1 MLSLLW
7 NKEDENH
14 LDYLKDKLA
23 GCNEA
28 VFCTAFFKKSSL
40 TEPVCKEIRR
50 LGKKL
55 KFFVGIDFYQT
66 EPAAL
71 RFLLDS
77 KVRLYIVHSEES
89 TVTFHPKMFVFKND
103 STVSVAIGSANMTS
117 GGLESNYELSMSA
130 ERELDSVF
138 ANEIFEYIKKIESD
152 ANTRLCDRILIDEYE
167 QEYDENRI
175 KESYSK
181 LVITQRLNIKRGKEY
196 HNIERALDVYK
207 RNGEFKNSFKER
219 LEDYAEAKRLLN
231 NPEFSV
237 GTFHEALGWLPSR
250 RNYVR
255 LKYKSGSI
263 RQIRELV
270 SSINK
275 CRAFDSEAIYE
286 RFCERAK
293 DIRNI
298 GKSVFTDLMVIFN
311 PKKHILLNSR
321 IVEVIVEELNIVTFS
336 HKNASNFNFEDY
348 RLFCGAVRCLQK
360 EWNLSCPLEV
370 DMFLSMYLDRKFD
383 KSRATKAKK

>member
-1 MLSLLW
+1 MPYLLW
-7 NKEDENH
+7 NKKDKNH
-14 LDYLKDKLA
+14 LEYIEKKLA

-40 TEPVCKEIRR
+40 TELVCKEIRR

-66 EPAAL
+66 EPDAL
-71 RFLLDS
+71 RFLLDN

-89 TVTFHPKMFVFKND
+89 AVTFHPKMFVFKD
-103 STVSVAIGSANMTS
+103 AAYVSVAIGSANMTS
-117 GGLESNYELSMSA
+117 GGLESNYELSM
-130 ERELDSVF
+130 RTKQKIDSDF
-138 ANEIFEYIKKIESD
+138 ANEIFKYIKKIESD
-152 ANTRLCDRILIDEYE
+152 ANTKLCDRILIDDYE

-175 KESYSK
+175 KESYS
-181 LVITQRLNIKRGKEY
+181 RKRSDVKTSKGY
-196 HNIERALDVYK
+196 RNIENALIVYK
-207 RNGEFKNSFKER
+207 GDESFSTSFDDR
-219 LEDYAEAKRLLN
+219 LKDYAEAKKLLN
-231 NPEFSV
+231 NPKFSV

-255 LKYKSGSI
+255 LKYKSDSS

-270 SSINK
+270 SGINK
-275 CRAFDSEAIYE
+275 CRAFDSETIYE
-286 RFCERAK
+286 RFWEDAD
-293 DIRNI
+293 DITNI
-298 GKSVFTDLMVIFN
+298 GRSVFTDLMVIFN
-311 PKKHILLNSR
+311 PRKHILLNSR
-321 IVEVIVEELNIVTFS
+321 VVKVIVEELDIVHFS
-336 HKNASNFNFEDY
+336 HKNVTDFNFEDY
-348 RLFCGAVRCLQK
+348 RRFCTVIRHLQN

>member
-23 GCNEA
+23 CCNEA

-40 TEPVCKEIRR
+40 TKPVCKEIKR

-66 EPAAL
+66 EPDAL
-71 RFLLDS
+71 RFLLES
-77 KVRLYIVHSEES
+77 KVCLYIVHSEET
-89 TVTFHPKMFVFKND
+89 TVTFHPKMFVFKDD

-138 ANEIFEYIKKIESD
+138 AKEVFKYIKKIESD
-152 ANTRLCDRILIDEYE
+152 ANTKPCDRILIDDYE
-167 QEYDENRI
+167 QKYNENRI
-175 KESYSK
+175 KESYSRNRSDVK
-181 LVITQRLNIKRGKEY
+181 SSKGYR
-196 HNIERALDVYK
+196 NIERSLDVYK
-207 RNGEFKNSFKER
+207 KDETFNTSFDDRLKDYSKAKE
-219 LEDYAEAKRLLN
+219 LLD
-231 NPEFSV
+231 NPKFSV
-237 GTFHEALGWLPSR
+237 RTFHKALGCLPSR

-255 LKYKSGSI
+255 LKYKLGSI

-275 CRAFDSEAIYE
+275 CRAFDSETIYE

-298 GKSVFTDLMVIFN
+298 GNSVFTDLIVLSN
-311 PKKHILLNSR
+311 PEEHILLNSR
-321 IVEVIVEELNIVTFS
+321 IVKVIVEELNIVRFS
-336 HKNASNFNFEDY
+336 HKNVSSFNSEDY
-348 RLFCGAVRCLQK
+348 RRFCIVIRHLQNV
-360 EWNLSCPLEV
+360 WNLSCPLEV
-370 DMFLSMYLDRKFD
+370 DMFLSMYLDGKF
-383 KSRATKAKK
+383 KENR